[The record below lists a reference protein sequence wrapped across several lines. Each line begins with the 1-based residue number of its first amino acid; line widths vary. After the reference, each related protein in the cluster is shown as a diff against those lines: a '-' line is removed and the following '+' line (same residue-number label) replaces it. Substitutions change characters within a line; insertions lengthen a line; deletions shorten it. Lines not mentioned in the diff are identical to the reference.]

1 MDDTAIV
8 GENVE
13 IIQATGGSRAAL
25 SWSAAIAGA
34 LGATAIIFIV
44 IALGSGIG
52 LSIVSPYSGPTAG
65 TMTIAG
71 AVWLVF
77 AQAVGFAAGGYYAGR
92 MRLGAEPVAGASRFR
107 DGANGFLVW
116 AIGAVA
122 TAAIVFLISTMSLFG
137 AGRAAGGALQAGA
150 AMTPTDQ
157 MSYYVD
163 RLTRSN
169 QPNGNGGNAQ
179 ADSAQV
185 TAQVT
190 RILAAAIHDD
200 KLADE
205 DRAYLAGLVAARTG
219 LSQEDAQKRVD
230 DVVNRA
236 REGLKQAAETAR
248 KAAAFVS
255 FWTFMA
261 LLFGAVAAT
270 LGGLLGG
277 ELRDEY
283 DAMPAPMPA

>member
-13 IIQATGGSRAAL
+13 VIQATGGSRAAL

-34 LGATAIIFIV
+34 LGATAIIFIL

-52 LSIVSPYSGPTAG
+52 LAVTSPYSGPSAG

-77 AQAVGFAAGGYYAGR
+77 AQAVGFAAGGYYAAR
-92 MRLGAEPVAGASRFR
+92 VRIPPEAAVGAADASRFR

-122 TAAIVFLISTMSLFG
+122 AAAIVVVVSIVSLLG
-137 AGRAAGGALQAGA
+137 AARATGEAVQAGVA
-150 AMTPTDQ
+150 LTPADQ
-157 MSYYVD
+157 LGYYVD
-163 RLTRSN
+163 QLTRGNQGSN
-169 QPNGNGGNAQ
+169 GA
-179 ADSAQV
+179 ASDAERAQV
-185 TAQVT
+185 ARV
-190 RILAAAIHDD
+190 LATTIRNGRLADDD
-200 KLADE
+200 K
-205 DRAYLAGLVAARTG
+205 AYLAGLVAARTG
-219 LSQEDAQKRVD
+219 VSQDEAQRRVD

-236 REGLKQAAETAR
+236 RDSVKQAADTAR
-248 KAAAFVS
+248 KAAAYAS
-255 FWTFMA
+255 FWTFMS

-270 LGGLLGG
+270 LGGILGG
-277 ELRDEY
+277 ELRDEF
-283 DAMPAPMPA
+283 DLVPARAPA

>member
-13 IIQATGGSRAAL
+13 VIQATGGSRSTL

-52 LSIVSPYSGPTAG
+52 LSITSPYSGPSAG

-92 MRLGAEPVAGASRFR
+92 MRLAPEDAVTGASRFR
-107 DGANGFLVW
+107 DGATGFLVW
-116 AIGAVA
+116 AIGAVT
-122 TAAIVFLISTMSLFG
+122 TAAIVILLSVMSLFG
-137 AGRAAGGALQAGA
+137 AARATGEALQTGA
-150 AMTPTDQ
+150 AMTPADQ
-157 MSYYVD
+157 LGYYVD
-163 RLTRSN
+163 QLTRGTQPGSN
-169 QPNGNGGNAQ
+169 EANAD
-179 ADSAQV
+179 ADR
-185 TAQVT
+185 AQVT
-190 RILAAAIHDD
+190 RILATAIRNGRLADDD
-200 KLADE
+200 K
-205 DRAYLAGLVAARTG
+205 AYLAALVAARTG
-219 LSQEDAQKRVD
+219 VSQEEAQKRVD

-236 REGLKQAAETAR
+236 REGIKQAVDAAR
-248 KAAAFVS
+248 KAAAFAS
-255 FWTFMA
+255 FWTFMS

-270 LGGLLGG
+270 LGGMLGG
-277 ELRDEY
+277 ELRDEH
-283 DAMPAPMPA
+283 DLSPARAPV

>member
-13 IIQATGGSRAAL
+13 IIQATGGSRSAL
-25 SWSAAIAGA
+25 SWGAAIAGA
-34 LGATAIIFIV
+34 LAATAIIFIV
-44 IALGSGIG
+44 VALGSGIG
-52 LSIVSPYSGPTAG
+52 LAIVSPYSGPTAG

-71 AVWLVF
+71 AIWLVF

-92 MRLGAEPVAGASRFR
+92 MRLGAEPTVAGASRFR

-137 AGRAAGGALQAGA
+137 AARAAGGALQAGA

-163 RLTRSN
+163 QLTRSN
-169 QPNGNGGNAQ
+169 QPNANGANAQ
-179 ADSAQV
+179 AD

-190 RILAAAIHDD
+190 RILATAIHDG
-200 KLADE
+200 KLADD

-230 DVVNRA
+230 DVVTRA

-270 LGGLLGG
+270 LGGILGG

-283 DAMPAPMPA
+283 DFLPAPMPA

>member
-1 MDDTAIV
+1 MNETAIV

-13 IIQATGGSRAAL
+13 VIQTTGGSRAAV
-25 SWSAAIAGA
+25 SWSGAIAGA
-34 LGATAIIFIV
+34 LGAAAINFIL

-52 LSIVSPYSGPTAG
+52 LAITSPYSGPSAG

-77 AQAVGFAAGGYYAGR
+77 SQTLAFAAGGYYAAR
-92 MRLGAEPVAGASRFR
+92 VRVGAPGAVAGASRFR

-116 AIGAVA
+116 AIGVAA
-122 TAAIVFLISTMSLFG
+122 TALIVALVTVASLYG
-137 AGRAAGGALQAGA
+137 VGRAASGALEAGA
-150 AMTPTDQ
+150 AVTQTDL

-163 RLTRSN
+163 EFTRST
-169 QPNGNGGNAQ
+169 QPAAAGGNPQ
-179 ADSAQV
+179 ADS
-185 TAQVT
+185 TQVT
-190 RILAAAIHDD
+190 RILATSVRNG
-200 KLADE
+200 KLADD
-205 DRAYLAGLVAARTG
+205 DRAYLASLVAARTG
-219 LSQEDAQKRVD
+219 VSQDEAQRRVD
-230 DVVNRA
+230 DMFNRA
-236 REGLKQAAETAR
+236 REGLKQAADNAR

-270 LGGLLGG
+270 LGGILGG

-283 DAMPAPMPA
+283 DAVAAPA